1 MTTLGKHHHRHDPS
15 LTFDSDPDVQLLG
28 RVRGD
33 LTHIQP
39 RVLAII
45 QQYEYHVSVD
55 DDGYLVG
62 DVPQHQPPVVGV
74 AEQGGDAGVAWTPSS
89 SNTTLILYFDLALMM
104 CQMINYKGVCVA
116 LTVLC
121 RWCCPRSAGR
131 GR

>member
-1 MTTLGKHHHRHDPS
+1 MTTVGKHHHRHDPS

-45 QQYEYHVSVD
+45 QQYEYYHVSVD

-62 DVPQHQPPVVGV
+62 NVPQHQPPVVGV
-74 AEQGGDAGVAWTPSS
+74 AEQGGDAGVAWTHCS
-89 SNTTLILYFDLALMM
+89 SNTTLILYFDLAL
-104 CQMINYKGVCVA
+104 
-116 LTVLC
+116 L
-121 RWCCPRSAGR
+121 
-131 GR
+131 